1 MAVAVKADVK
11 PFQVGGPL
19 HAFLGQAEGNVAYSV
34 HCALALEAEG
44 QTGNYQQW
52 LQQRGEARAGCLE
65 SRVHMVAAI

>member
-34 HCALALEAEG
+34 HCALAQEVEG
-44 QTGNYQQW
+44 QTGNFQQW
-52 LQQRGEARAGCLE
+52 LQRGEAGQALQTPKTPF
-65 SRVHMVAAI
+65 S